1 MQLINHI
8 FLVDDDK
15 MQNFLMGKFL
25 EKTGLVAHTHTYLD
39 GKAAYDAL
47 KELTTN
53 DPDLPK
59 VIFLDLNMPVW
70 DGWVFLD
77 EFQKL
82 PHASEITVYILTSST
97 NQQDLEKA
105 VTYGLGEHFFVKPLK
120 LDMLK
125 DVLLKHLPATTEG
138 NATPAL

>member
-1 MQLINHI
+1 MQLINNI
-8 FLVDDDK
+8 YLVDDDK

-39 GKAAYDAL
+39 GKAAYEAL
-47 KELTTN
+47 REMTEN
-53 DPDLPK
+53 DPAFPQ

-82 PHASEITVYILTSST
+82 PHANAITVYILTSST
-97 NQQDLEKA
+97 NQQDFEKA
-105 VTYGLGEHFFVKPLK
+105 VTYGLGEQFFVKPLK
-120 LDMLK
+120 LDSLK
-125 DVLLKHLPATTEG
+125 DVLTKHVASEDNG
-138 NATPAL
+138 NA